1 MKDEGVLVS
10 IVAVSCNFIGMSV
23 DIEKFC
29 GRCKPILVRTVG
41 RRSLIMSRKEK
52 AVRSLIGPSTKKSA
66 RTISINTITPLAV
79 WLTPGIWHGE
89 Q

>member
-29 GRCKPILVRTVG
+29 GKVQANFGENG
-41 RRSLIMSRKEK
+41 RSSISLLCLSLCPEK
-52 AVRSLIGPSTKKSA
+52 RRLFD
-66 RTISINTITPLAV
+66 R
-79 WLTPGIWHGE
+79 
-89 Q
+89 